1 MAPDPAQTPYAS
13 ADVMAEII
21 RLREEHKQLFAE
33 FTGYQQMLLAL
44 ARRHGGVLVF
54 DPAELAE
61 VPASSGLVG
70 SKAPDGT
77 IIIRL
82 VTP

>member
-1 MAPDPAQTPYAS
+1 MAPDPAQTSYAS

-21 RLREEHKQLFAE
+21 RLREENKQLFAE
-33 FTGYQQMLLAL
+33 FIGYQQMLAAL
-44 ARRHGGVLVF
+44 AHRHGGVLVF

-61 VPASSGLVG
+61 EPSCAGLVG
-70 SKAPDGT
+70 SKAPDGA

-82 VTP
+82 VTS